1 MGQFINQPDFGTNAF
16 PVVAGT
22 TNVKNCA
29 LYMGSGGQYRGYANG
44 FSRYSSHI

>member
-22 TNVKNCA
+22 TNVKTVHYIWA
-29 LYMGSGGQYRGYANG
+29 AGAV
-44 FSRYSSHI
+44 